1 MDIILTNT
9 AIQMRLPY
17 DSHNRKALMYF
28 IEKSFKNVK
37 HYSHISVV
45 YGSSDEAIKI
55 KYMLQWAY
63 KIYLQNADRS
73 NETAY
78 KKLCEFSHLP
88 VYIICEHKK
97 QISQTLTMTLEH
109 LGDNVLAITSNQYNA
124 QVVKYFKTVFKQA
137 VSKSLYSKTFR
148 LTIRT
153 QNDLLALKQILSS
166 QIIAD
171 TRVTF
176 ITQSLNFKKLNQ
188 EQIKKEE
195 NAFEE
200 KLQKCYKILGI
211 SNESSREEI
220 QNNYKKMLK
229 KYHPDRVYAEGGEV
243 VELYTK
249 RFQAIQK
256 AYAMIQE
263 HKNIA

>member
-9 AIQMRLPY
+9 AIQIRLPH
-17 DSHNRKALMYF
+17 DSMHHKTLMHYAA
-28 IEKSFKNVK
+28 KSFKNMK
-37 HYSHISVV
+37 HYSQLSVV
-45 YGSSDEAIKI
+45 YGASDESIKI
-55 KYMLQWAY
+55 KYMIQWAY
-63 KIYLQNADRS
+63 KIYLQNPNRS
-73 NETAY
+73 SETTY
-78 KKLCEFSHLP
+78 KKLSEFLHLP
-88 VYIICEHKK
+88 IYIVCENKK
-97 QISQTLTMTLEH
+97 QVSQTLSMTVEH
-109 LGDNVLAITSNQYNA
+109 LGDNVLSITSNQYNA
-124 QVVKYFKTVFKQA
+124 QVVKYFKTVFKDA
-137 VSKSLYSKTFR
+137 VSQSFYSKTFR

-188 EQIKKEE
+188 DQIQKEE

-229 KYHPDRVYAEGGEV
+229 KYHPDRVYAEGEEV